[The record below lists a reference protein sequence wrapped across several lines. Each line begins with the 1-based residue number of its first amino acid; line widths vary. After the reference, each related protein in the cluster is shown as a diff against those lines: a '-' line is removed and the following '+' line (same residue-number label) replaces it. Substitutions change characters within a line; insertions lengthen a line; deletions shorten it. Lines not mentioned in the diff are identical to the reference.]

1 MQKERRFMITRIV
14 KQTVTYYE
22 GDFDSS
28 EEFDEYFNNLKSDE
42 ELLVDLFFDNFDE
55 DNEEVVEDIKLE
67 DIEELD

>member
-22 GDFDSS
+22 GVFDSS